1 MTVMKSMT
9 GYGRSNFS
17 SGREHV
23 IVEIKSVN
31 HRFFDVSMQLPDQ
44 CLEMEQAITTRMK
57 KQIHRGKIHVLIT
70 VKASEHHEQT
80 VSIDWALFDQYVKAA
95 KNMIDRHEIIEK
107 QLSLGE
113 WLFRTNIIS
122 ESSSTDRTSTFS
134 ANVFKSVD
142 EAVLEMMSMRSDEG
156 KHLQTDI
163 EKRLQSVRRY
173 TEAISALQHEATE
186 QFREKL
192 TTRMKEMGV
201 GIDDDRLMTE
211 VAIMAEKSDI
221 SEELTRL
228 ASHAEQFEQV
238 IGEAGPMGRK
248 LDFILQEMNR
258 EANTIGSKVKGTAIP
273 SLVIDV
279 KATLEKLKEQV
290 QNIE

>member
-173 TEAISALQHEATE
+173 TEAISASN
-186 QFREKL
+186 
-192 TTRMKEMGV
+192 MKRPNSFV
-201 GIDDDRLMTE
+201 R
-211 VAIMAEKSDI
+211 S
-221 SEELTRL
+221 
-228 ASHAEQFEQV
+228 
-238 IGEAGPMGRK
+238 
-248 LDFILQEMNR
+248 
-258 EANTIGSKVKGTAIP
+258 
-273 SLVIDV
+273 
-279 KATLEKLKEQV
+279 
-290 QNIE
+290 